1 MKFKVV
7 DESFKKYAE
16 KDPERMDNHMGDE
29 TPEDIYNELKKEEL
43 DLCYERALKR
53 RENYRQRDKNEV

>member
-7 DESFKKYAE
+7 DESFKKYAP

-29 TPEDIYNELKKEEL
+29 ALDRYDDSKKGMSVEEFLKEL
-43 DLCYERALKR
+43 DSW
-53 RENYRQRDKNEV
+53 

>member
-7 DESFKKYAE
+7 DESFKKYAP

-29 TPEDIYNELKKEEL
+29 TPEDIYNELKKEVL
-43 DLCYERALKR
+43 DLYYERASKR

>member
-7 DESFKKYAE
+7 DESFKKYAP

-29 TPEDIYNELKKEEL
+29 TPEDIYNELKKEITIKS
-43 DLCYERALKR
+43 Y
-53 RENYRQRDKNEV
+53 

>member
-7 DESFKKYAE
+7 GESFKKYAP
-16 KDPERMDNHMGDE
+16 KDLEGMDNYMGDE
-29 TPEDIYNELKKEEL
+29 TPEDIYNELKKEVL
-43 DLCYERALKR
+43 DLCYERASKR